1 MKEITLDNFYYFFI
15 IEKNKIMNAFIAA
28 VIDKKTILIANDG
41 RLLKKSFLGFIILMT
56 AFQTNALG
64 EIVRQVLVDA
74 YLQVSVFVGF
84 TLFIFIGMD
93 ALTKFNITYI
103 LEKTKKVHVI
113 MASLSGA
120 IPGCGGAIVVV
131 TQYIQGRISFGSL
144 VAVLTATM
152 GDAAF
157 LLLATEPKTGFLIFT
172 LGALV
177 GALSG
182 YLVDL
187 LHGESYL
194 QGDSKIKVEFQKLKK
209 TFVSRFNI
217 FWSLIFLPGFVIG
230 LFVASQVDVDK
241 ILNIPKDYSLVS
253 FLGLSG
259 AILSIFMWSLN
270 PLSDFQCSTD
280 RTRNLLPRVVDTT
293 NFVTTWVICGFLV
306 FELFM
311 YFTSIDLEI
320 FFNIWLPFVPLVAI
334 LFGFLPGCGPQI
346 IVTTFY
352 LNGYIPLSAE
362 IGNAISNDGD
372 ALFPAI
378 ALAPK
383 AAIIAT
389 LYSAVPAIIFAYG
402 FMLFFE

>member
-1 MKEITLDNFYYFFI
+1 
-15 IEKNKIMNAFIAA
+15 MNAFIAA
-28 VIDKKTILIANDG
+28 VIEKKTILTANDG
-41 RLLKKSFLGFIILMT
+41 RLLKKSFLGFLILMT
-56 AFQTNALG
+56 AFQTNSLG
-64 EIVRQVLVDA
+64 ELVRQVLVDA

-84 TLFIFIGMD
+84 TLFIFIGLD
-93 ALTKFNITYI
+93 SLTKFNIAYI
-103 LEKTKKVHVI
+103 LDKTKKIHVI
-113 MASLSGA
+113 MASLLGA

-157 LLLATEPKTGFLIFT
+157 LLLAAEPQTGLFIFA

-177 GALSG
+177 GMLTG
-182 YLVDL
+182 YIVDFF
-187 LHGESYL
+187 HGISYL

-217 FWSLIFLPGFVIG
+217 FWTIIFLPGFIVG
-230 LFVASQVDVDK
+230 LFVAAQVDVDN
-241 ILNIPKDYSLVS
+241 LFNIPKDYSLVS

-280 RTRNLLPRVVDTT
+280 RTRSLLPRVVDTT

-311 YFTSIDLEI
+311 YFTSFDLKV
-320 FFNIWLPFVPLVAI
+320 FFNRCCNF
-334 LFGFLPGCGPQI
+334 
-346 IVTTFY
+346 
-352 LNGYIPLSAE
+352 
-362 IGNAISNDGD
+362 IS
-372 ALFPAI
+372 
-378 ALAPK
+378 
-383 AAIIAT
+383 
-389 LYSAVPAIIFAYG
+389 
-402 FMLFFE
+402 